1 MKNQIGL
8 GDFLQEL
15 LSKLNLAIKDQELLD
30 SLNDSRLHCTPGL
43 ELIYPKDKPFEMP
56 AISKVDANEI
66 LKEVNEKEVIF
77 EKFWNLYNK
86 KTNRVKVEAKFLR
99 CSVSEINKI
108 METLPYYI
116 KYTPDVKFRKDP
128 ITYLNQRTWEDEIY
142 LPRVIQTKEN
152 PFKF

>member
-8 GDFLQEL
+8 GDFLQKV
-15 LSKLNLAIKDQELLD
+15 LSKLDLVIKDQELLD

-43 ELIYPKDKPFEMP
+43 ELLYPEHKPFEIS
-56 AISKVDANEI
+56 ISKENAYVI
-66 LKEVNEKEVIF
+66 LKEVNEKEVLF

-99 CSVSEINKI
+99 CSLLEINKI
-108 METLPYYI
+108 METLPHYI

>member
-8 GDFLQEL
+8 GDFLQEV

-30 SLNDSRLHCTPGL
+30 SLNDSRIRCTPGL
-43 ELIYPKDKPFEMP
+43 ELIYPKDKQVETPLIP
-56 AISKVDANEI
+56 RVDANEI
-66 LKEVNEKEVIF
+66 LKEVNEKEVLF
-77 EKFWNLYNK
+77 EKFWNIYDK
-86 KTNRVKVEAKFLR
+86 KTSRQKVEAKFLR
-99 CSVSEINKI
+99 CSIGEINKI
-108 METLPYYI
+108 METLHYYI
-116 KYTPDVKFRKDP
+116 KFTPDVKFRKDP

>member
-56 AISKVDANEI
+56 SISKVDANEI
-66 LKEVNEKEVIF
+66 LKEVNEKEVLF
-77 EKFWNLYNK
+77 E
-86 KTNRVKVEAKFLR
+86 
-99 CSVSEINKI
+99 
-108 METLPYYI
+108 
-116 KYTPDVKFRKDP
+116 KFRKDP